1 MRGLLVDE
9 SVAMQDFLA
18 FVLSGISGMQ
28 FDRGTNGIEA
38 VERLS
43 QHRYDVVLLELDLPL
58 LDGMNVL
65 GALRASNANKETPVI
80 IIITTEAPPE
90 TIRAARELGVR
101 DVLFKPIDC
110 VEVVDAVRKC
120 LGLPTSER
128 SSQEYRRAPRV
139 QIPFCITVQGQPPV
153 ETVSWDISLHGAF
166 VICDTIYP
174 IGTPL
179 VLLLRIPLRGDLTL
193 QGRVMHVRPRAVGS
207 LPKGIGV
214 RFEQQNAATLRALM
228 SAFRSPS

>member
-18 FVLSGISGMQ
+18 FVLNGISGMR
-28 FDRGTNGIEA
+28 FDRATNGIEA

-43 QHRYDVVLLELDLPL
+43 QHRYDVVLLELNLPL
-58 LDGMNVL
+58 LDGMTAL
-65 GALRASNANKETPVI
+65 GALRASNANKETPAI
-80 IIITTEAPPE
+80 MITTESPPE
-90 TIRAARELGVR
+90 TIRAAREIGVSG
-101 DVLFKPIDC
+101 VLFKPIDC
-110 VEVVDAVRKC
+110 VEVVDTVRKC

-179 VLLLRIPLRGDLTL
+179 VLLLRIPLRGDLSL

-214 RFEQQNAATLRALM
+214 RFEQQDAATLGALM
-228 SAFRSPS
+228 AAFRSPP